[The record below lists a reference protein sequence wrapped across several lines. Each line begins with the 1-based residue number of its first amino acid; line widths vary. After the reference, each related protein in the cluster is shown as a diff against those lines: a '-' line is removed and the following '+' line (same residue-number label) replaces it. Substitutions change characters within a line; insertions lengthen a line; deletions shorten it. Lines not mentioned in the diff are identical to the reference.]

1 MVIKSMRLTAGIY
14 GSQQLLI
21 FIPPGQFFLG
31 ELDKALEHFTAAVL
45 ANPNSAP
52 LYAKRAR
59 YFTLSVSL
67 FSDYAKLL
75 WVGHPIRIN

>member
-1 MVIKSMRLTAGIY
+1 MVIKSMHLTTGIY
-14 GSQQLLI
+14 GSQQLLT
-21 FIPPGQFFLG
+21 FIQFFLG

-59 YFTLSVSL
+59 YSTLSVSL

-75 WVGHPIRIN
+75 WAGHPIRIN